1 MGISTRNHE
10 GYSDPTAYQAV
21 KNIEYREKVFRISY
35 PTGYMDL
42 YLESFFP
49 ATLERAK
56 KVFRLI
62 DQHSSTADKLR
73 LRDFLL
79 KKYERLGVLEKMYA
93 AKTDAAKRR
102 FQEAQHLSVH
112 ERSTARLEYVNEEA
126 KLREASRLRKRL
138 HRNIELFN
146 ERVTL

>member
-1 MGISTRNHE
+1 MGISTRNYE

-21 KNIEYREKVFRISY
+21 RNIERQEKMFRISY
-35 PTGYMDL
+35 PSGYMDL
-42 YLESFFP
+42 YLDSFFP

-62 DQHSSTADKLR
+62 DQHCSVSDKQR
-73 LRDFLL
+73 LWDFLQ
-79 KKYERLGVLEKMYA
+79 KKYERLGALEKMYA

-102 FQEAQHLSVH
+102 FEEAQHLSAH
-112 ERSTARLEYVNEEA
+112 ERSTTRLEYVNEAA